1 MKVGIIGAGFG
12 QYAVAPVWQ
21 KLGVEVEVVT
31 PRDPA
36 AVERLI
42 DSKLDLVSIHSPPM
56 MHRDHVLRAIDRGHN
71 VLCDKPFGRNA
82 ADARAMYDAAQKAG
96 VLNFTNFEVRWKPVR
111 AKIKELIDQGAIG
124 KPVHLGWTF
133 YSNGFRTGAHNWVNE
148 AENGGGWINA
158 YASHCIDMIRWLFD
172 SEVAD
177 CGGMTRIEVPRRAD
191 REGVERQATAE
202 DAYSAWFTMEN
213 GATAAQDSAYCASVP
228 MPMRIVVLGD
238 EGGIEVVAD
247 TKLIVRRAPTGGES
261 LSAADR
267 IRLGLLAG
275 EGESYDYQPAPGEA
289 HEPSLTP
296 WFEAIRDSLKSGK
309 QVSTSFQDG
318 LKVAEAMDRLRGN
331 SVRG

>member
-1 MKVGIIGAGFG
+1 MKVAIIGAGFG

-21 KLGVEVEVVT
+21 KLGVDVEVVT
-31 PRDPA
+31 PRDQA
-36 AVERLI
+36 AVDRLI
-42 DSKLDLVSIHSPPM
+42 KQGADLISIHSPPM
-56 MHRDHVLRAIDRGHN
+56 LHKQHVMQALDRGCN
-71 VLCDKPFGRNA
+71 VLCDKPFGRNE
-82 ADARAMYDAAQKAG
+82 ADAKEMYEAATKAG

-111 AKIKELIDQGAIG
+111 ARIKQLIDQGAIG

-133 YSNGFRTGAHNWVNE
+133 YSNGFREGAHNWVNE
-148 AENGGGWINA
+148 KENGGGWINA

-191 REGVERQATAE
+191 REGVVREATAE
-202 DAYSAWFTMEN
+202 DAYSAWFTMAN

-247 TKLIVRRAPTGGES
+247 TKLTVRRAPRGGEN

-275 EGESYDYQPAPGEA
+275 EGESEAFEPAPGEA

-296 WFEAIRDSLKSGK
+296 WFEAIRESIRTGK
-309 QVSTSFQDG
+309 QVSTSFEDG
-318 LKVAEAMDRLRGN
+318 YRVAVAMQRLRDN
-331 SVRG
+331 SAKA